1 MKHRPKHIA
10 EYAALRAVSG
20 IVNILPY
27 RLAMVFGW
35 LLAALAYLLAR
46 GRVVRARDRIREV
59 FGQELDTHAVNRAA
73 WISLRNVFFN
83 GVEMMRV
90 RRLIPAEV
98 ERTTDR
104 EGFEKV
110 LDHAHAGKGGILVV
124 PHMGNWDLAGVGAHM
139 LGLPIFLI
147 VGKQKN
153 PLTDAWLNR
162 VRGVTGIELV
172 PRDSSVLKKAIR
184 SLREGKILTFM
195 TDLRSKTPGVVVR
208 FFGKEA
214 NVVGGMALFARQAGV
229 PIFPAVV
236 TRVGWTR
243 HRWRVFDPIH
253 PDPAID
259 KEADWQRMT
268 QQVMDIFDKAAR
280 EEPEQYFW
288 YNKRW
293 ILDPLE
299 PQDQQH
305 QTSNAKH

>member
-1 MKHRPKHIA
+1 MKYRAKHIA
-10 EYAALRAVSG
+10 EYALLRAVSG
-20 IVNILPY
+20 LVNILPE
-27 RLAMVFGW
+27 RMAMAFGW
-35 LLAALAYLLAR
+35 FLAKLAYVLAR
-46 GRVVRARDRIREV
+46 GRVSRAKARIREV
-59 FGQELDTHAVNRAA
+59 FGESLDARAVHRVA

-90 RRLIPAEV
+90 RRLNKEQV
-98 ERTTDR
+98 ERTTDHR
-104 EGFEKV
+104 SFEKI
-110 LDHAHAGKGGILVV
+110 LDHARAGKGGLLVV

-139 LGLPIFLI
+139 LGLPMFLI

-162 VRGVTGIELV
+162 FRGVTGIEII

-184 SLREGKILTFM
+184 NLREGKILTFM
-195 TDLRSKTPGVVVR
+195 TDLRSKTPGVVVN
-208 FFGKEA
+208 FFGKQA

-236 TRVGWTR
+236 TRVGWMR
-243 HRWRVFDPIH
+243 HRWRIFDPIYPE
-253 PDPAID
+253 PDTD

-299 PQDQQH
+299 EASSKQ
-305 QTSNAKH
+305 